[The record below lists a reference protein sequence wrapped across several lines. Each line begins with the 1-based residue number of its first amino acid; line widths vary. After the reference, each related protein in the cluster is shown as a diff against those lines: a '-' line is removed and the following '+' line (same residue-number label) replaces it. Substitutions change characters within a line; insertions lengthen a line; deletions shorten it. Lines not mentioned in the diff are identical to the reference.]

1 MKTLKYLAVI
11 LLITSFTMESCSSM
25 GEAKASNQTVKLNIS
40 GMTCEHGCKNAIE
53 TKVAK
58 VEVVSNVKVDFET
71 AVADI
76 SYDPSKTNPGDIIAV
91 IQGIGGG
98 LYQAKI
104 KEGQSPNS

>member
-1 MKTLKYLAVI
+1 MKTFKYLAMM
-11 LLITSFTMESCSSM
+11 LLLTTFALESCNSM
-25 GEAKASNQTVKLNIS
+25 GEAKVSSQTVQFDIS
-40 GMTCEHGCKNAIE
+40 GMTCEHGCKKAIE

-58 VEVVSNVKVDFET
+58 VEGVSKVAIDFET

-76 SYDPSKTNPGDIIAV
+76 TYDPAKTNPGDIIAV

-104 KEGQSPNS
+104 REGKSPNS